1 MLKKANIQWT
11 AKTLYNQ
18 MKKGTICFDN
28 AIQRG
33 YVWDNKRKSLLV
45 HSMLA
50 GYPVPAFYAAKK
62 ENGYDMLDGK
72 QRSTAIA
79 EFFSGKLVLNNIPP
93 VDYTGGDEVKAI
105 DINGMTYS
113 DLPEE
118 LKDEFDSYSLT
129 IYYFDG
135 ITDDEVTEMFFRLN
149 NGKPL
154 SAIELTRVKA
164 KSLEK
169 IREIGKHP
177 IFSEALT
184 EKAIGKYTNEDII
197 IKSYAVL
204 HEKNPSLETKVIR
217 PYMEQAEL
225 TDEDMQE
232 LTSIF
237 DRIQAVHNCIKDKKA
252 AKRIYTRTHLISIV
266 PIMKRSITDGKTV
279 EQMAAWAEA
288 FFSGKKNASISE
300 KYNENSAARA
310 NDKNAVKARLTEISK
325 HYDSFD
331 WNIQSEKSTED

>member
-11 AKTLYNQ
+11 AKTLFNQ
-18 MKKGTICFDN
+18 MKKGAICFDN
-28 AIQRG
+28 AVQRG
-33 YVWDNKRKSLLV
+33 YAWDNKRKSLLI

-79 EFFSGKLVLNNIPP
+79 EFYSGKLTLNNIPT
-93 VDYTGGDEVKAI
+93 VDYDSGNEVKTI
-105 DINGMTYS
+105 DINGMTYP

-118 LKDEFDSYSLT
+118 LRDEFDSYSLT

-135 ITDDEVTEMFFRLN
+135 ITEEEIKEMFFRLN

-154 SAIELTRVKA
+154 TAIELTRVRA

-177 IFSEALT
+177 IFVEALT
-184 EKAIGKYTNEDII
+184 GNAIGKYTNEDII
-197 IKSYAVL
+197 IKAYMVL
-204 HEKNPSLETKVIR
+204 HEENPSLETKVIR
-217 PYMEQAEL
+217 PYMEQVEI
-225 TDEDMQE
+225 TDEDTQE
-232 LTSIF
+232 LTGIF
-237 DRIQAVHNCIKDKKA
+237 DRIQAVHNAITDKKA
-252 AKRIYTRTHLISIV
+252 AKRIYTKTHFVSIV
-266 PIMKRSITDGKTV
+266 PIIKRSISDGKTV

-288 FFSGKKNASISE
+288 FFSGKQSATISR

-310 NDKNAVKARLTEISK
+310 NDRNAVNARLTEISK

-331 WNIQSEKSTED
+331 WNISEE

>member
-11 AKTLYNQ
+11 AKTLFNQ
-18 MKKGTICFDN
+18 MKKGAVCFDN

-33 YVWDNKRKSLLV
+33 HVWDSKRKSLLV

-72 QRSTAIA
+72 QRSTAIS

-93 VDYTGGDEVKAI
+93 VEYTNGEDTKIVN
-105 DINGMTYS
+105 INGMTYS

-177 IFSEALT
+177 LFSEALT

-204 HEKNPSLETKVIR
+204 HEENPSLETKVIR
-217 PYMEQAEL
+217 PYME
-225 TDEDMQE
+225 
-232 LTSIF
+232 
-237 DRIQAVHNCIKDKKA
+237 
-252 AKRIYTRTHLISIV
+252 
-266 PIMKRSITDGKTV
+266 
-279 EQMAAWAEA
+279 
-288 FFSGKKNASISE
+288 
-300 KYNENSAARA
+300 
-310 NDKNAVKARLTEISK
+310 
-325 HYDSFD
+325 
-331 WNIQSEKSTED
+331 